1 MRRHPT
7 VLPDGCSRGHRERA
21 LRRLTQPLTLM
32 EALRRSAELCDL
44 ERVRQVRP
52 QVNAVEL
59 GDEEDE

>member
-1 MRRHPT
+1 
-7 VLPDGCSRGHRERA
+7 
-21 LRRLTQPLTLM
+21 M